1 MVLSAGIPFPRSR
14 IFWSPCVSSGTITR
28 TRPLIVGAST
38 YKMFGHGEQKT
49 TTARQ
54 IRNENIF
61 YDAYNSAIFIPDSS
75 SVKAYHKT
83 KLVPGVEKMPYPNVL
98 DKLAELAVDLGGISG
113 SLGKENIIQSFLIN
127 DKNIRPLICYES
139 IYGEMNYKGSDLIT
153 IITND
158 GWWKN
163 SAGYKQHFSYA
174 SLRAIEQRKTI
185 VRSAN
190 TGISGVIDAKGKI
203 LQKTKWDEEI
213 CITANVNLNSQ
224 TTFYSRFGNYIGRI
238 SIFISILLLTISFV
252 KNKLEK

>member
-1 MVLSAGIPFPRSR
+1 
-14 IFWSPCVSSGTITR
+14 
-28 TRPLIVGAST
+28 
-38 YKMFGHGEQKT
+38 
-49 TTARQ
+49 
-54 IRNENIF
+54 
-61 YDAYNSAIFIPDSS
+61 
-75 SVKAYHKT
+75 
-83 KLVPGVEKMPYPNVL
+83 
-98 DKLAELAVDLGGISG
+98 
-113 SLGKENIIQSFLIN
+113 
-127 DKNIRPLICYES
+127 
-139 IYGEMNYKGSDLIT
+139 MNYKGSDLIA

-224 TTFYSRFGNYIGRI
+224 TTFYSQFGNYVGRI
-238 SIFISILLLTISFV
+238 SIFISILFLTISFV
-252 KNKLEK
+252 KNKLQK